1 MRMVFG
7 EAGLALSA
15 NRSTWAA
22 VASQE
27 VQRNSAKRVWF
38 RMGMRLSGS
47 VAERHLSAGSLGM
60 KARMNVMLVGLALA
74 MTVPGLVA
82 ALDGVVMKDGHMMM
96 MKDGRA
102 IERMTADLTMTDG
115 TKVTTSGVVKMRD
128 GEERQL
134 SNGAM
139 MLMNGHLMKGG
150 KAMPMLPQ

>member
-1 MRMVFG
+1 
-7 EAGLALSA
+7 
-15 NRSTWAA
+15 
-22 VASQE
+22 
-27 VQRNSAKRVWF
+27 
-38 RMGMRLSGS
+38 MRLSGS

-74 MTVPGLVA
+74 MAVPGLVA
-82 ALDGVVMKDGHMMM
+82 ALEGVVMKDGHMMM